1 MAAEAAGGLKGVSA
15 VAAESLRDEL
25 LALPGVGEVELDG
38 EGGAPAGVRIRLAT
52 DADPDR
58 VGVEVQ
64 RVLAAHGMR
73 SRVDDSAVTPP
84 PPLPLVAPAPPP
96 EEEAPAVAGPSGVP
110 AALGSVRVEESATAV
125 EVTVTAADGR
135 QATRRR
141 GAVSEE
147 GLAEAVI
154 EAVGI
159 LLVGAPA
166 RVIAVDWATAN
177 GSRVVT
183 VVLEAPGGAKGAGAG
198 LVRASRAYA
207 VARAAWSALTT

>member
-1 MAAEAAGGLKGVSA
+1 M
-15 VAAESLRDEL
+15 AAESLRDEL
-25 LALPGVGEVELDG
+25 LGLPGVAEVELDG
-38 EGGAPAGVRIRLAT
+38 DGGAPAGVRIRLAAG
-52 DADPDR
+52 ADPDR
-58 VGVEVQ
+58 VGLEVQ

-73 SRVDDSAVTPP
+73 SRVDDSAVAP
-84 PPLPLVAPAPPP
+84 PPLLPLVVPAPPP
-96 EEEAPAVAGPSGVP
+96 EEEAVPGPAGAP

-125 EVTVTAADGR
+125 EVTVIAADGR
-135 QATRRR
+135 QATRR

-159 LLVGAPA
+159 LLVGAPP
-166 RVIAVDWATAN
+166 RVIAVDWATAD

-183 VVLEAPGGAKGAGAG
+183 VVLESPGGAKGAGAG

-207 VARAAWSALTT
+207 VARAAWSALAN